1 MERARKQE
9 VVEQLNGIFAA
20 ANSVIVTH
28 QTGLSVAES
37 TDLRRQMRDA
47 GASFKVTKNRLA
59 KLALVGTPYE
69 GLTDLFSGPTA
80 VAYSSD
86 VVAAAKVT
94 AAFAKGNGK
103 LIIIGGAMGD
113 QRLDVAGVEQLA
125 KLPSLDELRGRLIGL
140 INAPAT
146 KIAGVLQ
153 APGGQIA
160 RVIRAHADKQA
171 AA

>member
-9 VVEQLNGIFAA
+9 VVEQLNAIFTA
-20 ANSVIVTH
+20 ANSVVVAH
-28 QTGLSVAES
+28 QTGLTVAES
-37 TDLRRQMRDA
+37 TDLRRQMREA

-94 AAFAKGNGK
+94 AAFAKGNDK

-113 QRLDVAGVEQLA
+113 QRLDAAAVQQLA
-125 KLPSLDELRGRLIGL
+125 KLPSLDELRGKIIGL
-140 INAPAT
+140 LNAPVT

-153 APGGQIA
+153 APGGQLA

>member
-1 MERARKQE
+1 MERAKKQE
-9 VVEQLNGIFAA
+9 VVDKLKETFSSAT
-20 ANSVIVTH
+20 SVIVTH
-28 QTGLSVAES
+28 QTGLTVAES
-37 TDLRRQMRDA
+37 TELRRQMREA
-47 GASFKVTKNRLA
+47 GAGFRITKNRLA

-69 GLTDLFSGPTA
+69 GLSDLFSGPTA

-94 AAFAKGNGK
+94 AEFAKGNDK

-125 KLPSLDELRGRLIGL
+125 KLPSLDELRGKIVGL
-140 INAPAT
+140 LNAPAT
-146 KIAGVLQ
+146 KIAGVLA
-153 APGGQIA
+153 APGGQLA
-160 RVIRAHADKQA
+160 RVIKAHADKQA